1 MANNKKKRQNKN
13 SYNFVPQPKKNAVKQ
28 EEEVKEEVVTEEV
41 AAEEVVDSV
50 VPAPVKNKKQ
60 DKADKT
66 AKADSKTD
74 SKADPKKD
82 KKKKEKKPSR
92 VKKGLKEIGS
102 ELKKVSWP
110 TFRKVCKQTGIVIGV
125 VAFFTLILFG
135 IDRLASLLYTLLA
148 NSIK

>member
-41 AAEEVVDSV
+41 VAEEVADSV
-50 VPAPVKNKKQ
+50 AEPVKNKKQ
-60 DKADKT
+60 DKADK
-66 AKADSKTD
+66 SVKTD
-74 SKADPKKD
+74 SKTDPKKD

-92 VKKGLKEIGS
+92 VKKGMKEIGS